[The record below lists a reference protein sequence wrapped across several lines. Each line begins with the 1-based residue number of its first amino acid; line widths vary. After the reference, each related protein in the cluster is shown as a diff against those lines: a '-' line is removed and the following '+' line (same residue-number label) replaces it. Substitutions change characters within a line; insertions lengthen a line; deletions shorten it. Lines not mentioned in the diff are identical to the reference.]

1 MLSKRDCRYTV
12 LHSNTSV
19 NSSHFDLGILNQT
32 RTPAGA
38 RLLRQWL
45 LRPST
50 SLDTIRQRHDAVEC
64 LVHPDNI
71 SVAEKMHKS
80 IGGLKGGPL
89 ALTRLRKGKP
99 TLQSWKAIVYVSLAG
114 SVSAYAYVNLALG
127 KFSNAPGFDPRAP
140 PFDRDTC
147 LTAGVT
153 TWLVISTQTHS
164 MRQLV
169 KIIDDSTLIE
179 VAEMIDNTV
188 CLGHH

>member
-1 MLSKRDCRYTV
+1 M
-12 LHSNTSV
+12 

-38 RLLRQWL
+38 SLLRQWL

-50 SLDTIRQRHDAVEC
+50 SLDIIRQRHDAVEC

-71 SVAEKMHKS
+71 PVAEKMHKS

-99 TLQSWKAIVYVSLAG
+99 TLQNWRAIVYVSDSC
-114 SVSAYAYVNLALG
+114 SVSSYAYVDLALG
-127 KFSNAPGFDPRAP
+127 KLSNASGFDPRAP
-140 PFDRDTC
+140 PFHRDTC
-147 LTAGVT
+147 LTAGVNIH
-153 TWLVISTQTHS
+153 LVIPTQTHS
-164 MRQLV
+164 IRQLV
-169 KIIDDSTLIE
+169 KIIDNSTLIE

-188 CLGHH
+188 CFGQH